1 MRITSAI
8 LFSVFLLPLLF
19 SACKSGK
26 EQVPPLPDPS
36 ELIAEQRM
44 KTIREHRTL
53 VVGFVPTQ
61 LSRMELELITEL
73 LKNTGYQFRVVKAA
87 PETLFSFLRAG
98 HADIICGLFT

>member
-61 LSRMELELITEL
+61 LSRMEL
-73 LKNTGYQFRVVKAA
+73 NSSRNG
-87 PETLFSFLRAG
+87 
-98 HADIICGLFT
+98 